1 MSKFSSQKEIYDE
14 IFEKQVLFDILS
26 KLLKNLFLAIS
37 FKSNAIK
44 IVYSVVI
51 ILETLSWD
59 GWRVSYHK
67 REKWPEN
74 IRGNGKNPEQERR
87 LCRPVREDNLP
98 SLCLLISENYS
109 VLC

>member
-1 MSKFSSQKEIYDE
+1 MSFKGFQYKPPTPEPVPQKWVRNYLLAYKNTLGTNLFQVYPEEDWGLMSKFSSQKEIYDE

-51 ILETLSWD
+51 ILETLS
-59 GWRVSYHK
+59 
-67 REKWPEN
+67 
-74 IRGNGKNPEQERR
+74 
-87 LCRPVREDNLP
+87 
-98 SLCLLISENYS
+98 
-109 VLC
+109 